1 VCICGGAARL
11 INKTNEKWRF
21 FHLRGRTEKRYRAV
35 QPLRKIL
42 DSAAY
47 AFFTGGV
54 LSRRGFRGV

>member
-1 VCICGGAARL
+1 VCIRRNAARL
-11 INKTNEKWRF
+11 NKTNEKWRF
-21 FHLRGRTEKRYRAV
+21 FRLRSRNEKRYRAV

-54 LSRRGFRGV
+54 LSRRGFRGG